1 MKLRCLI
8 VDDVIMARKSLTQL
22 CAKREELEVVSVCEN
37 GMDALSILQNEE
49 IDVLFLD
56 VEMPEM
62 TGLELLNELP
72 YTPYIIL
79 TTSKTEYAF
88 DAYQYNVF
96 DYLKKPISYPRFSQ
110 TIDKIVLH
118 KSSTESTGQSSLSGT
133 ESGNGKKDIYIKVE
147 NRYIRILFDQ
157 INYIESIGDYVK
169 IHLEKENHVVHTTM
183 KNIEEKLNADIFL
196 RIHRTYI
203 INLQK
208 IIDIEENSIAI
219 GKVVIPVSRN
229 NKQILMDRL
238 NLL

>member
-1 MKLRCLI
+1 
-8 VDDVIMARKSLTQL
+8 MARKSLTQL

-110 TIDKIVLH
+110 TIDKIVLN

>member
-1 MKLRCLI
+1 
-8 VDDVIMARKSLTQL
+8 MARKSLTQL